1 MRRKAGAPRIPWGA
15 YLLLLPGFVL
25 LALFTLY
32 PMVNS
37 GWLAL
42 HRMNLVTPDPVFIGL
57 ENFKTLAASPVF
69 RKAIGNSLLFAAMTI
84 PATVALAIYLAVQL
98 NRRLKGVAFL
108 RAAFFYP
115 TMLPLVSAAA
125 IWSFMY
131 NPHYG
136 LVTKLVQLLGGDP
149 QNWLGTPG
157 LALPAIAFV
166 SVWKDAGYF
175 MIFYLAGLQ
184 NLPSDVYEAADLDG
198 ASVWRQFRSITW
210 PLLSPTTL
218 FVGTISFINAFKTM
232 DQIFVMTGGGPENA
246 TNLLLFH
253 IYELTFT
260 FYERGLGAAAS
271 AILILILLGLAM
283 FNHFYVDRRV
293 HYE

>member
-1 MRRKAGAPRIPWGA
+1 MRKKAGAPRIPWGA

-42 HRMNLVTPDPVFIGL
+42 HRLNLVTPDPVFIGL

-69 RKAIGNSLLFAAMTI
+69 RKAIGNSVLFAAMTI

-136 LVTKLVQLLGGDP
+136 LVNKLVELLGGDP
-149 QNWLGTPG
+149 QNWLGTPA

-184 NLPSDVYEAADLDG
+184 NLPTDVYEAADLDG
-198 ASVWRQFRSITW
+198 ASTWRQFRSITW